1 MQISAIMKTAPYTL
15 PEAEKLCTEYQY
27 LVGKPF
33 SKASDAVITC
43 VAIAPFD
50 QNSKNRFTIFY
61 LLFDD
66 AETALSHEYKGLLY
80 DVIVIA
86 SSPQD
91 RNDLHQEDICTW
103 TNANAEILAGR
114 AKAMS
119 HHP

>member
-1 MQISAIMKTAPYTL
+1 MKNAPYTL
-15 PEAEKLCTEYQY
+15 PEAEKLCTQFQY

-33 SKASDAVITC
+33 GDDSDAIISC

-66 AETALSHEYKGLLY
+66 AETALQHEYKGLLY

-91 RNDLHQEDICTW
+91 RNELHQDDIHTW
-103 TNANAEILAGR
+103 VSKNMEFVSQRTDTSVLA
-114 AKAMS
+114 K
-119 HHP
+119 

>member
-1 MQISAIMKTAPYTL
+1 MKAAPYSL

-33 SKASDAVITC
+33 SKGTEALISC

-80 DVIVIA
+80 DVVVIA
-86 SSPQD
+86 SSPKD
-91 RNDLHQEDICTW
+91 RNDLLQDSIYTW
-103 TNANAEILAGR
+103 VTANKDTLKLAE
-114 AKAMS
+114 S
-119 HHP
+119 HA

>member
-1 MQISAIMKTAPYTL
+1 MKSAPYTL
-15 PEAEKLCTEYQY
+15 PEAEKLCTQYQY

-33 SKASDAVITC
+33 GKDSDATISC

-66 AETALSHEYKGLLY
+66 AETALQHEYKGLLY

-91 RNDLHQEDICTW
+91 RNELHQDDIHTW
-103 TNANAEILAGR
+103 VSKNINSVSQRADASVLA
-114 AKAMS
+114 K
-119 HHP
+119 

>member
-1 MQISAIMKTAPYTL
+1 MKSAPYTL
-15 PEAEKLCTEYQY
+15 PEAEKICTEFQY

-33 SKASDAVITC
+33 SPDSGALISC

-80 DVIVIA
+80 DVVVIA
-86 SSPQD
+86 SAPGD
-91 RNDLHQEDICTW
+91 RNDLKQDSV
-103 TNANAEILAGR
+103 ANWITANKDLVKLREE
-114 AKAMS
+114 
-119 HHP
+119 HHA

>member
-1 MQISAIMKTAPYTL
+1 MKRAPYTL
-15 PEAEKLCTEYQY
+15 PEAEKLCTEFQH
-27 LVGKPF
+27 LVGKRF
-33 SKASDAVITC
+33 NKDNDTTITC

-91 RNDLHQEDICTW
+91 RNDLFQEDICTW
-103 TNANAEILAGR
+103 TSVNADVLAGSKV
-114 AKAMS
+114 KAQP
-119 HHP
+119 HA

>member
-1 MQISAIMKTAPYTL
+1 MKRAPYTL
-15 PEAEKLCTEYQY
+15 PEAEKLCTEHQY
-27 LVGKPF
+27 LVGKHF
-33 SKASDAVITC
+33 SRDKDATITC

-91 RNDLHQEDICTW
+91 RNDLLQEDLCTW
-103 TNANAEILAGR
+103 TTNNTEALKSNVSKIQQEA
-114 AKAMS
+114 
-119 HHP
+119 